1 MKTVDAVKEF
11 DWDSYE
17 KSGNTLVQNERVNG
31 QDNKTIVYSHERYAQ
46 ELFDLMD
53 GNNMEVVKKD
63 LKKGD
68 VVLITDIRHVN
79 GGTMN
84 VELFGGMTMDI
95 DLNREKKFVSL
106 FGYETAEDFCKDLV
120 TEDTRQ
126 NFLNQ
131 GIGVLITEN
140 QPSVKVSL
148 LGGYLEKIKIDFLK
162 EIDSPST
169 AYVAK
174 ITDANRGGYTVEVQG
189 LKAFMPGSLA
199 APNKIVDFHSM
210 VGKEVIVMVEG
221 YVPEMNS
228 FIVSH
233 KKYIEHILPNKI
245 QELDKFKRYKG
256 TVTGTSKY
264 GIFIE
269 FEDIFTGL
277 LHVSKMSEE
286 TAKLFRERHY
296 KPTMDI
302 EFFIEEIT
310 KENRIILTEEDPKE
324 KRRIMDEFYERYK
337 DKKITSTIKAIM
349 GFGVICEVE
358 NITGLIPNKE
368 FKNTGVRPRDLEEG
382 SFMEVSIK
390 EYNDNKFIFNIAT

>member
-1 MKTVDAVKEF
+1 MKAVDTVKEF

-17 KSGNTLVQNERVNG
+17 KSGNTLVQNEKVTG

-53 GNNMEVVKKD
+53 GNNMDVVKKD

-140 QPSVKVSL
+140 QPTVRVSL

-199 APNKIVDFHSM
+199 APNKIVDFQSM

-245 QELDKFKRYKG
+245 QELDRFKRYKG

-277 LHVSKMSEE
+277 LHLSKMSEE
-286 TAKLFRERHY
+286 TAKLFRERYY

-324 KRRIMDEFYERYK
+324 KKKIMDEFFERHK

-390 EYNDNKFIFNIAT
+390 EYDDNKFIFNIAT